1 MTPGKHVGARG
12 ALMVEVLVTGMMV
25 AVASLGAAAALIS
38 GLTLE
43 QRSERTMSEVATAE
57 NIMERIRY
65 KSMTDFD
72 AVSTDFL
79 DSTHAARGA
88 TGSTLGGDEVSR
100 RLSVSMPLNEAS
112 VPGAHDLDGNGEVTA
127 DVDPTAARVLV
138 INVDGSDKLRLRTAV
153 INHSKL
159 GSILLERRAVG
170 TRPVAFGETRDP
182 ADEDDPPV
190 TPPAEP
196 TETTVSAASGGF
208 DGNTAVV
215 ILTNSTIADRKPTS
229 ITISPSD
236 DKLFF
241 QEISLEGTAIF
252 TPDGSQKSGTVT
264 MELSTGV
271 TFSAGESP
279 LRVGDF
285 FKVDK
290 KKGNVATKPKSVTVT
305 VAFDDG
311 SVATVEVR

>member
-1 MTPGKHVGARG
+1 
-12 ALMVEVLVTGMMV
+12 MVEVLVTGMMV

-43 QRSERTMSEVATAE
+43 QRSERTMAEVATAE

-65 KSMTDFD
+65 KSMIDFD

-79 DSTHAARGA
+79 DSTHAASGA
-88 TGSTLGGDEVSR
+88 TGTTLGADKVSR
-100 RLSVSMPLNEAS
+100 RLSVTMPLNEGTA
-112 VPGAHDLDGNGEVTA
+112 PGAHDLDGDGEVTA
-127 DVDPTAARVLV
+127 DVDPTEARVLV
-138 INVDGSDKLRLRTAV
+138 INIDGSDKLRLRTAV

-159 GSILLERRAVG
+159 GGILLERRSTG
-170 TRPVAFGETRDP
+170 KTPVTFGETREP
-182 ADEDDPPV
+182 ADEDDPP
-190 TPPAEP
+190 PPTEEP
-196 TETTVSAASGGF
+196 TESTVSAVSGGF

-215 ILTNSTIADRKPTS
+215 VLTNSTITDRKPTS

-236 DKLFF
+236 DNLYF
-241 QEISLEGTAIF
+241 QEISLAGTAIF
-252 TPDGSQKSGTVT
+252 TPDGNQNPGTVT
-264 MELSTGV
+264 MELSTAV
-271 TFSAGESP
+271 TIGAGDSP

-311 SVATVEVR
+311 SVATVQVR